1 MNEIAKKLAGICVKN
16 KLVAPEMF
24 EWCVYSIEKKNGD
37 ILHRKPL
44 CAYPYRGDSDFPHR
58 EKEIPAHTRSDN
70 P

>member
-37 ILHRKPL
+37 ILHM
-44 CAYPYRGDSDFPHR
+44 GNIDFNWCTPVW
-58 EKEIPAHTRSDN
+58 ISMYLVLYSWISCIAA
-70 P
+70 